1 MSSLQETAQSPG
13 AKAGQDCSPASV
25 LQPAGMASA
34 DQGSATGSG
43 AASGA
48 ASPPAEPAQQQ
59 EQAAGSPQG
68 SQASGSAAAPPLSDE
83 ALAPLRQL
91 GRQLLQG
98 WAEALATLAKLPG
111 VGSMRVE
118 ALAERLQELSRE
130 ASPAAA
136 AAAEASGSSA
146 GAAGP
151 AAEAAA
157 AAARGSL
164 PAPAPPVNE
173 LAGPNSNQKQ
183 AYSDP
188 VDMFATAA
196 KSAHL
201 SYPELLHAFAASA
214 EGLDDEALAD
224 YLFNLAMLCA
234 EPPENELVVRPVLS
248 LPQNSEEQQQYRRRQ
263 AAAAAPVDAILA
275 AMQQQQGGGG
285 PPPPRQLPA
294 QTGLTHEAIW
304 QQIVAQQQQPAGVMH
319 GGGYGGGRL
328 PRGGSG
334 LHHASPVSRSKSDM
348 LSSYQ
353 QAQLAEAQGL
363 QGLFRAGSASQQ
375 QYQSALQF
383 NPAAAAAMGPSSP
396 LSPSRGLPASGASPL
411 AKAVSAPER
420 DLWMA
425 AASLAAEAEQ
435 KQHEAAA
442 AAAAAAA
449 ASAEFSFH
457 VQPTSP
463 SFGRLGPLAGS
474 GGSGLLAR
482 QYAGPEDSK
491 FRLDTLQSLSP
502 RDYGRF
508 SGLKYTVY
516 TALRLHD
523 LASPAEAAA
532 RALEVLSQN
541 SPQRTKEL
549 RAVAIL
555 LGLDRQALKAKGPAL
570 LEACEAVF
578 AQEYRDLEAKKKE
591 GEWRRRCLAQCE
603 HCGPGRYSLLPRRRR
618 PRAASLEDGRP
629 IFLVALGDAERL
641 AQAQAAGTPLS
652 VLCPPRSASSSQLSD
667 PAAPGVGGDAEE
679 PAGREA
685 NDEEGSEGSWE
696 TASLDSSPAELP
708 PEVPPSPTWA
718 SMLGRLAALQAAVSG
733 HPGRH
738 SGRRA
743 GRAGRSGRS
752 GRGEHDH
759 PFDSGSDDDELGSLP
774 RELRGITPLHLAV
787 ANCDTACIQVLLKDA
802 EERGGEEGLQALLD
816 APIRRPDLDGPWEAT
831 EGLPAL
837 YIALG
842 IADEPTIKMLLQ
854 AGASLK
860 SSRGEPALHIA
871 AMAAGE
877 QDWEPWRLKVLLDL
891 AADRLDLNEQ
901 SEIDGRSALHL
912 LIDRGELELVEML
925 LEAGADVHQKT
936 AEADGGHSPLHC
948 AVTAGDIDIVQL
960 VLSHGADVRARNS
973 DNKTPAQLAEEM
985 GDDDLVD
992 LLQQRQRLMRLQ
1004 SHGRPGAGG
1013 RSASLRSNGGVPED
1027 VPEEQ
1032 ACAVC
1037 ISRPKATILAP
1048 CGHRCLCKRC
1058 LRALMERERDQRNCP
1073 VCREQIESF
1082 VVTVYE

>member
-1 MSSLQETAQSPG
+1 
-13 AKAGQDCSPASV
+13 
-25 LQPAGMASA
+25 MASA

-353 QAQLAEAQGL
+353 QAQLAEAQVSPACCTGPKPPAGCDCCGCCSCWQCSALLAGLPPLSASPPTALPSPSRTLQGL

-474 GGSGLLAR
+474 GGSGLWAGGSA
-482 QYAGPEDSK
+482 AGPS
-491 FRLDTLQSLSP
+491 
-502 RDYGRF
+502 
-508 SGLKYTVY
+508 
-516 TALRLHD
+516 
-523 LASPAEAAA
+523 AAG
-532 RALEVLSQN
+532 
-541 SPQRTKEL
+541 QRT
-549 RAVAIL
+549 
-555 LGLDRQALKAKGPAL
+555 
-570 LEACEAVF
+570 
-578 AQEYRDLEAKKKE
+578 
-591 GEWRRRCLAQCE
+591 
-603 HCGPGRYSLLPRRRR
+603 
-618 PRAASLEDGRP
+618 
-629 IFLVALGDAERL
+629 
-641 AQAQAAGTPLS
+641 
-652 VLCPPRSASSSQLSD
+652 LSD
-667 PAAPGVGGDAEE
+667 
-679 PAGREA
+679 
-685 NDEEGSEGSWE
+685 
-696 TASLDSSPAELP
+696 
-708 PEVPPSPTWA
+708 
-718 SMLGRLAALQAAVSG
+718 
-733 HPGRH
+733 
-738 SGRRA
+738 
-743 GRAGRSGRS
+743 
-752 GRGEHDH
+752 
-759 PFDSGSDDDELGSLP
+759 
-774 RELRGITPLHLAV
+774 
-787 ANCDTACIQVLLKDA
+787 
-802 EERGGEEGLQALLD
+802 
-816 APIRRPDLDGPWEAT
+816 
-831 EGLPAL
+831 
-837 YIALG
+837 
-842 IADEPTIKMLLQ
+842 
-854 AGASLK
+854 
-860 SSRGEPALHIA
+860 
-871 AMAAGE
+871 
-877 QDWEPWRLKVLLDL
+877 
-891 AADRLDLNEQ
+891 
-901 SEIDGRSALHL
+901 
-912 LIDRGELELVEML
+912 
-925 LEAGADVHQKT
+925 
-936 AEADGGHSPLHC
+936 
-948 AVTAGDIDIVQL
+948 
-960 VLSHGADVRARNS
+960 
-973 DNKTPAQLAEEM
+973 
-985 GDDDLVD
+985 
-992 LLQQRQRLMRLQ
+992 
-1004 SHGRPGAGG
+1004 
-1013 RSASLRSNGGVPED
+1013 
-1027 VPEEQ
+1027 
-1032 ACAVC
+1032 
-1037 ISRPKATILAP
+1037 
-1048 CGHRCLCKRC
+1048 
-1058 LRALMERERDQRNCP
+1058 
-1073 VCREQIESF
+1073 SF
-1082 VVTVYE
+1082 Y